1 MMASSVAVPAAT
13 RATTSIASGFAS
25 SGPGQ
30 HTPSTTPGGQQDR
43 PPPPA
48 FTFRKPHFGQVWQ
61 RATDA
66 RNWSCYVLVFA
77 MVFVISLIVFVAAKP
92 SFLMQQTSEGL
103 ATDQIHF
110 VRTAAVS
117 GLFAAAAVGLG
128 LWMNGIP
135 KGSFV

>member
-1 MMASSVAVPAAT
+1 MMASSVAVPAST
-13 RATTSIASGFAS
+13 RAASVFAS
-25 SGPGQ
+25 SGPG
-30 HTPSTTPGGQQDR
+30 PGLHASASAVDDQTRR

-48 FTFRKPHFGQVWQ
+48 FTFRKPNFGQVWQ

-66 RNWSCYVLVFA
+66 RNWSCFVLVFA
-77 MVFVISLIVFVAAKP
+77 TVFVITLIVFVVAKP